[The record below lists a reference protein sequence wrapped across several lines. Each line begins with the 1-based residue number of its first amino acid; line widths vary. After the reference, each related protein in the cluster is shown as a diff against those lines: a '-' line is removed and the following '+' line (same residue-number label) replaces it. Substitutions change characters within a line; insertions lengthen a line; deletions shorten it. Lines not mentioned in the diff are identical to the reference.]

1 MIASSD
7 RTCRISTKSRS
18 DMNTTESAICALE
31 IVASAALKFW
41 DLPQDARPT
50 LVNRAE
56 NSTFIVEAAGMD
68 RRILRLHRK
77 NYHSL
82 DAIRSELAWTEA
94 LRASG
99 TVVTPKAIPGRDG
112 CLVQVLRNGPASE
125 PRYLA
130 MFEFVEGRNPDEE
143 KPLDE
148 TFEWLGETSG
158 RLHRH
163 ASAWERPRHFTRPT
177 WDCDAVFGRN
187 PKWGR
192 WQDAPN
198 ISADAAKLMARAQ
211 DEIERRLGAFGKAA
225 SRYGLIH
232 ADMRLAN
239 LLASRDQTALI
250 DFDDCGFGWHL
261 YDFAASVS
269 FIEDNPQ
276 VPALKQAWITGYR
289 RIRPLSE
296 AEAMELDTFILFRRL
311 ALLAWVGS
319 HAGDATEATAL
330 APDFAQGTAGL
341 AESYLRRFG

>member
-1 MIASSD
+1 M
-7 RTCRISTKSRS
+7 T
-18 DMNTTESAICALE
+18 TTEATVRVLE
-31 IVASAALKFW
+31 ATANAALKFW
-41 DLPQDARPT
+41 DLPQDARST

-56 NSTFIVEAAGMD
+56 NSTFIVEAEGMD

-112 CLVQVLRNGPASE
+112 CLVQVSRGGLASE

-130 MFEFVEGRNPDEE
+130 MFEFVGGRNPDEE
-143 KPLDE
+143 RPLDE
-148 TFEWLGETSG
+148 VFEWLGETSG

-163 ASAWERPRHFTRPT
+163 ASAWERPPRFTRPT
-177 WDCDAVFGRN
+177 WDCDAVFGRD

-198 ISADAAKLMARAQ
+198 LSAGAARLLARAQ

-269 FIEDNPQ
+269 FIEDSPQ
-276 VPALKQAWITGYR
+276 VPALKQAWMTGYR
-289 RIRPLSE
+289 RVRPLSE

-330 APDFAQGTAGL
+330 APAFAQGTSDL
-341 AESYLRRFG
+341 AESYLQRFG

>member
-1 MIASSD
+1 M
-7 RTCRISTKSRS
+7 T
-18 DMNTTESAICALE
+18 TTEATVRVLE
-31 IVASAALKFW
+31 ATANAALKFW
-41 DLPQDARPT
+41 DLPQDARST

-56 NSTFIVEAAGMD
+56 NSTFIVEAEKMD

-99 TVVTPKAIPGRDG
+99 TVFTPKAIPGRDG
-112 CLVQVLRNGPASE
+112 CLVQVSRDGPAPE

-130 MFEFVEGRNPDEE
+130 MFEFVGGRNPDEE
-143 KPLDE
+143 QPLDE
-148 TFEWLGETSG
+148 VFEWLGETSG
-158 RLHRH
+158 RLHQH
-163 ASAWERPRHFTRPT
+163 ASAWERPPRFTRPT
-177 WDCDAVFGRN
+177 WDCDAVFGRD

-198 ISADAAKLMARAQ
+198 VSAGAAKLIARAQ
-211 DEIERRLGAFGKAA
+211 DQIERRLGAFGKAA

-269 FIEDNPQ
+269 FIEDSPQ

-289 RIRPLSE
+289 RVQPLSE

-319 HAGDATEATAL
+319 HAGDATEAAAL
-330 APDFAQGTAGL
+330 APAFAQGTADL
-341 AESYLRRFG
+341 AESYLQQFG

>member
-1 MIASSD
+1 
-7 RTCRISTKSRS
+7 
-18 DMNTTESAICALE
+18 MNTTESAICALE

-41 DLPQDARPT
+41 DLPQGARPS

-99 TVVTPKAIPGRDG
+99 MVVTPKAIPGRDG
-112 CLVQVLRNGPASE
+112 CLVQVLRDDPASE

-143 KPLDE
+143 QPLDE
-148 TFEWLGETSG
+148 VFEWLGETSG
-158 RLHRH
+158 RLHQH
-163 ASAWERPRHFTRPT
+163 ASAWERPPHFTRPT

-198 ISADAAKLMARAQ
+198 ISAGAAKLMARAQ

>member
-1 MIASSD
+1 M
-7 RTCRISTKSRS
+7 T
-18 DMNTTESAICALE
+18 TTEATVRVLE
-31 IVASAALKFW
+31 ATANAALKFW
-41 DLPQDARPT
+41 DLPQDARST

-56 NSTFIVEAAGMD
+56 NSTFIVEAEGMD

-112 CLVQVLRNGPASE
+112 CLVQVSRGGPASE

-130 MFEFVEGRNPDEE
+130 MFEFVGGRNPDEE
-143 KPLDE
+143 QPLDE
-148 TFEWLGETSG
+148 VFEWLGETSG

-163 ASAWERPRHFTRPT
+163 ASAWERPPRFTRPT

-198 ISADAAKLMARAQ
+198 VSAGAAKLIARAQ

-269 FIEDNPQ
+269 FIEDSPQ
-276 VPALKQAWITGYR
+276 VPALKQAWMTGYR
-289 RIRPLSE
+289 RVRPLSE

-330 APDFAQGTAGL
+330 APAFAQGTADL
-341 AESYLRRFG
+341 AESYLQRFG

>member
-1 MIASSD
+1 MA
-7 RTCRISTKSRS
+7 
-18 DMNTTESAICALE
+18 TTEATVRVLE
-31 IVASAALKFW
+31 ATADAALKFW
-41 DLPQDARPT
+41 DLPCGARST

-56 NSTFIVEAAGMD
+56 NSTFIVEAPGME

-77 NYHSL
+77 DYHSL
-82 DAIRSELAWTEA
+82 EAIRSELAWTEA

-99 TVVTPKAIPGRDG
+99 TVVTPGAIHGRDG
-112 CLVQVLRNGPASE
+112 CLVQVSLDGPASE
-125 PRYLA
+125 RRHLA
-130 MFEFVEGRNPDEE
+130 MFEFVEGSNPDEE
-143 KPLDE
+143 QPLDE
-148 TFEWLGETSG
+148 IFEWLGETSG
-158 RLHRH
+158 RLHQH
-163 ASAWERPRHFTRPT
+163 ASSWKRPPRFTRPK

-198 ISADAAKLMARAQ
+198 VSAGAEKLIARAQ
-211 DEIERRLGAFGKAA
+211 DEVERRLGAFGKAA

-269 FIEDNPQ
+269 FIEDSPQ
-276 VPALKQAWITGYR
+276 LPALKQAWTNGYR
-289 RIRPLSE
+289 RVRPLPE
-296 AEAMELDTFILFRRL
+296 ADAAELDTFILFRRL

-319 HAGDATEATAL
+319 HADDATEAAAL
-330 APDFAQGTAGL
+330 APAFAQGTADL
-341 AESYLRRFG
+341 AESYLQRFGRH